1 MSTEDPAELVK
12 DIANIDH
19 ALLTVSEIRSSL
31 KSFVQLVQEEKKGP
45 SFVHSFSERLNS
57 IKRELNTLSA
67 EGENLKGALE
77 HAQIIANENKFD
89 WNLIKS
95 ETQKEA
101 AEEEIRCR
109 EEETNSTKT
118 KETGSVVK
126 ANAEYAYKQ
135 LSLVVLEHKPNL
147 TPSVPLFFTKY
158 INEWITERKPK
169 DIDFTVRLKE
179 EEKLSSSGSTC
190 RIKICAQKALVAEL
204 ELEYERNSD
213 TLIIHQYDIKGVK
226 EKKHSWQDSQY
237 LVFQKIN
244 LLATDAFED
253 MLVFF
258 AKESLFNIL
267 EWFLN
272 YHDLFTKPCHRCHK
286 ILQFDS
292 PQYRYLPPMVRTWAK
307 KAPTANN
314 DLSDSSPPL
323 ATAFHMRCYSI
334 STTAS

>member
-1 MSTEDPAELVK
+1 MSTEEATELVK

-19 ALLTVSEIRSSL
+19 ALLTVSEICSSL
-31 KSFVQLVQEEKKGP
+31 RSFIQLVQAEKKGP
-45 SFVHSFSERLNS
+45 TFVHSFSERLNS
-57 IKRELNTLSA
+57 VKRELNTLCF
-67 EGENLKGALE
+67 GTCP
-77 HAQIIANENKFD
+77 IIANENKFN

-118 KETGSVVK
+118 KESGSIVK

-135 LSLVVLEHKPNL
+135 LSSVVLEHKPNL
-147 TPSVPLFFTKY
+147 TSPVPLFFTTY
-158 INEWITERKPK
+158 INEWIAERKPN
-169 DIDFTVRLKE
+169 DIDFTVRYKE
-179 EEKLSSSGSTC
+179 EEKMSSSGSTC
-190 RIKICAQKALVAEL
+190 RIKICAQKALVADL

-226 EKKHSWQDSQY
+226 EQKHSWQDSQY

-258 AKESLFNIL
+258 GKESLFNIL
-267 EWFLN
+267 EWFLS
-272 YHDLFTKPCHRCHK
+272 YHDLFTKPCHRCRK

-292 PQYRYLPPMVRTWAK
+292 PQYRYLPPMVRTWVK
-307 KAPTANN
+307 KSPTVNN
-314 DLSDSSPPL
+314 DISETSPPP
-323 ATAFHMRCYSI
+323 ATAFHMRCYNI
-334 STTAS
+334 STTAA